1 MEDVEKLGTDVENA
15 ILPKLGEAQEEEM
28 IEGVSIPENEENDIS
43 SFSEAGHNTA
53 DTALYLD
60 GD

>member
-1 MEDVEKLGTDVENA
+1 
-15 ILPKLGEAQEEEM
+15 M
-28 IEGVSIPENEENDIS
+28 IERVSIPENEENDIS